1 MDYAAIS
8 SLISSLALF
17 AWPAVA
23 LFIARAY
30 KKEVSILFRVFL
42 RKRISLELPGEIKI
56 NAGGED
62 QQKAEASSVPDKL
75 RRLSPDLPRTPAIEK
90 LEKELLGNVAN
101 LEEKKRTEILAFS
114 LAEARLHAAFG
125 VIYAQVYGSQIL
137 GLFELD
143 VRRRVTNEEAHAFFI
158 EYAAKRF
165 PPIYENYS
173 YSGWLRFLIANNL
186 IEQDQNYV
194 SITEIG
200 REFVAWLR
208 RTRLPLEK
216 QG

>member
-1 MDYAAIS
+1 MEPAAIS
-8 SLISSLALF
+8 SVLSSLALF
-17 AWPAVA
+17 AWPIAT
-23 LFIARAY
+23 LIIARAY
-30 KKEVSILFRVFL
+30 KKEVAILLRAIL
-42 RKRISLELPGEIKI
+42 RKRISLELPGGIKI
-56 NAGGED
+56 NASGED

-75 RRLSPDLPRTPAIEK
+75 RRLPSDLPRTPAIEK
-90 LEKELLGNVAN
+90 LEKELLSNVAN
-101 LEEKKRTEILAFS
+101 LKDEERIEILAFS

-125 VIYAQVYGSQIL
+125 VIYAQIYGSQL
-137 GLFELD
+137 FGLFELD

-186 IEQDQNYV
+186 IEQDQNHV